1 MTLFSIFKRYRWRI
15 IATLTLVFA
24 EAGAMLFLPLA
35 IGGAI
40 DGLLANSYQ
49 GLWWL
54 VAVGLGVTI
63 SGSLRRVYDT
73 RVYSGIYVDIS
84 TETAESDITS
94 NTSTVNAR
102 MTMLRELVEFLEND
116 LPELLN
122 SVIGLVGTV
131 IILLTLDLQIFF
143 ACLAELILII
153 GVFLATSKRTTKL
166 NYNYNNAME
175 SQVTVLEN
183 RKSQPIKG
191 FMQKLMYWNI
201 KLSDLETIIFGII
214 WLGMVAL
221 IVYSVIQAVGDGSM
235 KTGAIMATVMYV
247 MQFAEGS
254 GMLPLY
260 FQKYLRLQEISSRL
274 RTSTN

>member
-143 ACLAELILII
+143 ACLAELILMI
-153 GVFLATSKRTTKL
+153 GVFLATNKRTTKL

-175 SQVTVLEN
+175 SQVTALEN

-274 RTSTN
+274 RTSTT